1 MTKLNAFIRLSVIL
15 GLAVSASACSTLADL
30 DPTGLL
36 SDDSAPPAGQFPDA
50 AAPQA
55 SDASAG
61 TTPDLAGIPAR
72 PAATPPAE
80 QQQVAQSLAADG
92 AQVQYSADA
101 LRAGNEPSA
110 PPPGPAGPAI
120 VAPPEAAPPTA
131 QPPAALPPSAA
142 PQTARASA
150 LPAVGNAPAAD
161 EPPTASAPAPAV
173 TAGTAPVATPPA
185 AAAVAAA
192 PSANAGAPAV
202 PAVPPVSA
210 RGNVA
215 VAAAQPVSDAAL
227 GFRPSAAPP
236 LDPSV
241 SQFVAAPVIARY
253 RQTAANARISGAA
266 SAAAVPAAGGAA
278 AAVAALNGGLAPAAI
293 VYFPGDGTSL
303 STAARRDI
311 RGAVAAFKASG
322 GNATIRVVG
331 HSSSRTPDMPLEA
344 HMALIFD
351 KSQKRANA
359 VAAELIHEGVPA
371 AKVQVE
377 AVGDSQ
383 PIYYES
389 MPKGEEGNRRAEIF
403 VQS

>member
-1 MTKLNAFIRLSVIL
+1 MNKLTAFIRLSVIL
-15 GLAVSASACSTLADL
+15 GMAVSAGACSTLAEL

-50 AAPQA
+50 AAPQP
-55 SDASAG
+55 SDVAAG

-72 PAATPPAE
+72 PAATPPAQ

-101 LRAGNEPSA
+101 LRAGNEASA

-120 VAPPEAAPPTA
+120 APPPDVAPPSA
-131 QPPAALPPSAA
+131 QPPPPSAA
-142 PQTARASA
+142 PPPAQTALVGSGVSD
-150 LPAVGNAPAAD
+150 LPAVGNAPD
-161 EPPTASAPAPAV
+161 QPPTASAPAVAPA
-173 TAGTAPVATPPA
+173 TAPVRTAAARPVPA
-185 AAAVAAA
+185 AAPRA
-192 PSANAGAPAV
+192 SGGEPAV
-202 PAVPPVSA
+202 PAVPGGSS
-210 RGNVA
+210 RDNSA
-215 VAAAQPVSDAAL
+215 VAALPASDVAL

-241 SQFVAAPVIARY
+241 SQFVEAPVIARY
-253 RQTAANARISGAA
+253 RQTAANARTVAPNSM
-266 SAAAVPAAGGAA
+266 AAVPAAGGAA
-278 AAVAALNGGLAPAAI
+278 AAIAASNGGMAPAAI

-303 STAARRDI
+303 SAQARRDI
-311 RGAVAAFKASG
+311 RSAVSAFKASG
-322 GNATIRVVG
+322 GNATVRVVG
-331 HSSSRTPDMPLEA
+331 HSSSRTPDMPLER
-344 HMALIFD
+344 HMAAVFE

-359 VAAELIHEGVPA
+359 VAEELIHEGVPA

-403 VQS
+403 VQ